1 MRTRSMI
8 FRILCVILAVFIAAE
23 AGAQKKKG
31 EVTTAPDIHA
41 VSKSENLTFPAIP
54 DKQHKFISDYML
66 REAQA
71 IVKQGYKVETER
83 QGEIIVVTIPASS
96 LFMPN
101 STELEIAGQ
110 KLLDPFTAYLKTE
123 GRFKI
128 LLAMHSD
135 DTGSASYLEKLTADR
150 LKAVMSYIEK
160 HSDHPEQIAGY
171 AMADKEPVRPNSNIA
186 NRAQNRR
193 LEIYIVP
200 DQELLRQAT
209 KR

>member
-1 MRTRSMI
+1 MLT
-8 FRILCVILAVFIAAE
+8 AFIAVE

-31 EVTTAPDIHA
+31 ETTVAPDIHS
-41 VSKSENLTFPAIP
+41 VSKAENLSFPAVP
-54 DKQHKFISDYML
+54 DKQHKYISDYML

-101 STELEIAGQ
+101 STQLEISGQ
-110 KLLDPFTAYLKTE
+110 KLLDPFMAYLKTE

-128 LLAMHSD
+128 ILAMHSD
-135 DTGSASYLEKLTADR
+135 DTGSASYLEKLTGDR
-150 LKAVMSYIEK
+150 LKAVMGYFEK
-160 HSDHPEQIAGY
+160 HSEHHEQIAGY
-171 AMADKEPVRPNSNIA
+171 ALADKEPVRPNSNIA

-200 DQELLRQAT
+200 DQELLRQAG